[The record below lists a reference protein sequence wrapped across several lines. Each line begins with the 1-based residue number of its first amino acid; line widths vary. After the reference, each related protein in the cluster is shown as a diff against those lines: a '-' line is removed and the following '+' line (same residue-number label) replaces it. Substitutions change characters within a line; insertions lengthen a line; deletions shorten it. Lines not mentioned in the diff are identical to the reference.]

1 MILISLPIAHF
12 NQRVKANKSGKV
24 GEKIEVGSKDGEDF
38 YSAQF
43 LKDRAYRDLLS

>member
-12 NQRVKANKSGKV
+12 NQRVKASKSSKV
-24 GEKIEVGSKDGEDF
+24 GEKIGIGSKGEEDF

-43 LKDRAYRDLLS
+43 LKDRACRDLLS